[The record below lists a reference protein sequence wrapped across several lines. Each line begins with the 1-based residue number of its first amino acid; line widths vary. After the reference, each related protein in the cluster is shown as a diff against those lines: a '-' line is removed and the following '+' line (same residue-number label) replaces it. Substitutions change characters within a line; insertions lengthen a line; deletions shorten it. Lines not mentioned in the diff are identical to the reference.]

1 MSAANGVPEAWVL
14 TANASL
20 SKRNIAPSQLDN
32 MSVNVKKS
40 TISRRVWR
48 MTADSPLG
56 AFVDFDPTVKQP
68 ASGLGEPPAKV
79 LEPAPVSDW
88 RASSFDL
95 LSGVEVFDH
104 TDTIPGAL
112 FDRLFKR

>member
-1 MSAANGVPEAWVL
+1 MGTDGERVSLQAQYRSIAA
-14 TANASL
+14 
-20 SKRNIAPSQLDN
+20 LDN

-95 LSGVEVFDH
+95 LRGVEVFDH
-104 TDTIPGAL
+104 TDSIPGDL